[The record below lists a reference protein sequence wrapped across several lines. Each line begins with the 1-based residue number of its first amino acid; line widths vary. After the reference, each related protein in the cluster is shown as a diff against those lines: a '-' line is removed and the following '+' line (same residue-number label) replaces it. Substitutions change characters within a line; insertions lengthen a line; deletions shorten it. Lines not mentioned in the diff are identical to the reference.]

1 MGAMRS
7 CSGRRFAA
15 VVLVVLPL
23 ACGGAPAD
31 TDPTFVRT
39 TNVAIDDE
47 VGSVCATKADG
58 RARCWDGNGI
68 VLDDLTLPDA
78 HYTRVQR
85 ATVGPI
91 GLTDD
96 GRLYGPRGAI
106 PDDLPPIV
114 DFRATNLWGR
124 QGLCLRAQDGSLLYG
139 NYVPDPTAPAMLRVE
154 PGPFADVA
162 CAFEGLVCALA
173 ADGTVFGANCPTGGG
188 WAQVSISVSLSC
200 GLTRSGEIICTP
212 GVLPAGDD
220 APIFKHGPYRQI
232 ATAYEAACALD
243 TAGSLTC
250 MRADSA
256 PLSVD
261 PGPYTSIVA
270 GRDLVCGLRPDGTTA
285 CFRQTQ
291 GAGTYGDV
299 PTFTAF
305 GPVAPPLDPGW

>member
-1 MGAMRS
+1 VRIAGILL
-7 CSGRRFAA
+7 A
-15 VVLVVLPL
+15 VPLVG
-23 ACGGAPAD
+23 CGGAPPDA
-31 TDPTFVRT
+31 TDPSFVRT

-58 RARCWDGNGI
+58 RARCWNADGTVVG
-68 VLDDLTLPDA
+68 DLTLPDA

-106 PDDLPPIV
+106 PDGLPTIV

-139 NYVPDPTAPAMLRVE
+139 NYVPELDPPKVLQVE

-173 ADGTVFGANCPTGGG
+173 ADGTVFGTWPLCPMGADL
-188 WAQVSISVSLSC
+188 AQISISVSLSC
-200 GLTRSGEIICTP
+200 GLTRGGEIACSH
-212 GVLPAGDD
+212 GALPAGNG
-220 APIFKHGPYRQI
+220 APFFAGGPYRQI
-232 ATAYEAACALD
+232 ATTYEAACALD
-243 TAGSLTC
+243 ASGKLTC
-250 MRADSA
+250 MRGDGAA
-256 PLSVD
+256 LSVD
-261 PGPYTSIVA
+261 AGPFTSIVA

-285 CFRQTQ
+285 CFRQNE
-291 GAGTYGDV
+291 GAGTFGGM